1 MFFLTQI
8 NFQDNKCFK
17 SFTQLIAIM
26 FVIKITIM
34 FIIITNSIVLF
45 VMTMFS
51 IYLFYFESV
60 CIIKKFFDGPNLTL
74 HDASDKKNR

>member
-1 MFFLTQI
+1 MKCVFLTQI

-34 FIIITNSIVLF
+34 FIIITNSVVLF
-45 VMTMFS
+45 V
-51 IYLFYFESV
+51 
-60 CIIKKFFDGPNLTL
+60 
-74 HDASDKKNR
+74 H